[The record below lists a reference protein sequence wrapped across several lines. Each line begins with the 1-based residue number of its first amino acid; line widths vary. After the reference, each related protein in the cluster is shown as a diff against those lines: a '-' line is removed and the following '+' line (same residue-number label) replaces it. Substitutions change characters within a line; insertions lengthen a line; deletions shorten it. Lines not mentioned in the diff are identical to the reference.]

1 MSSSGFPPSQGSF
14 SSEQS
19 RYPPHSV
26 QYTFSSTRHPTE
38 FTVPDY
44 RSPLQDQQRRRP
56 SLLSEFH
63 PGTERPPERR
73 HGYEHQFHAVPGQQ
87 DQETL
92 EAKRPRIENV
102 SETHFTRAQPTGI
115 VLAPPHAIQDTIR
128 ASGEVKKETQFS
140 VKVEASSPG
149 GVPQV
154 GEDADTSPSKLSKEE
169 LIQSMDRVDRE
180 IAKVEQQ
187 IFKLKKKQQQLEEEA
202 AKPVE
207 PEKPVTP
214 PPVEHKHRSIVQIIY
229 DENRKKAEEA
239 HKILEGLGPKVELP
253 LYNQPSDT
261 KVYHDNIK
269 TNQMM
274 RKKLIL
280 FFKRRNHARKQREQ
294 KICQRY
300 DELMTEWEKKVE
312 RMENNPRRKA
322 KESRTREYYE
332 RQFPEIR
339 KQREQQERFQRVGQ
353 RGTGLSATIARS
365 EHEISE
371 IIDGLSE
378 QENNEKQMRQLS
390 VIPPMMYD
398 SEQRRVKFINMNGL
412 MDDPMKVY
420 KSRQFMN
427 VWTEHEKEIFK
438 EKFVQHPKNFGLIA
452 SFLERKCVSD
462 CVLYYYLTKK
472 SQNYKTL
479 VRRNFGNRRR
489 RNQVIRQKCICAFR
503 VSFLLSLIYGGL
515 HSFPGICFICLAQP
529 RGSMLLSGTTEGK
542 DKNMRV
548 SDSNFKAVRVQ

>member
-26 QYTFSSTRHPTE
+26 QYTFSSTRHPQE
-38 FTVPDY
+38 FSVSDY
-44 RSPLQDQQRRRP
+44 RNPLQDQQRRRP

-73 HGYEHQFHAVPGQQ
+73 HGYEQQFHAISAQQ
-87 DQETL
+87 EQEAL
-92 EAKRPRIENV
+92 ESKRPRIENV
-102 SETHFTRAQPTGI
+102 SETHFSRSQPTSI
-115 VLAPPHAIQDTIR
+115 ILPSQHTLQDSIR
-128 ASGEVKKETQFS
+128 TSADVKKESQFG

-269 TNQMM
+269 TNQVM

-300 DELMTEWEKKVE
+300 DELMTEWE
-312 RMENNPRRKA
+312 
-322 KESRTREYYE
+322 
-332 RQFPEIR
+332 
-339 KQREQQERFQRVGQ
+339 
-353 RGTGLSATIARS
+353 
-365 EHEISE
+365 
-371 IIDGLSE
+371 
-378 QENNEKQMRQLS
+378 
-390 VIPPMMYD
+390 
-398 SEQRRVKFINMNGL
+398 
-412 MDDPMKVY
+412 
-420 KSRQFMN
+420 
-427 VWTEHEKEIFK
+427 
-438 EKFVQHPKNFGLIA
+438 
-452 SFLERKCVSD
+452 
-462 CVLYYYLTKK
+462 
-472 SQNYKTL
+472 
-479 VRRNFGNRRR
+479 
-489 RNQVIRQKCICAFR
+489 
-503 VSFLLSLIYGGL
+503 LSLI
-515 HSFPGICFICLAQP
+515 HI
-529 RGSMLLSGTTEGK
+529 
-542 DKNMRV
+542 
-548 SDSNFKAVRVQ
+548 